1 MIKELPTKSKVDTAS
16 KKYADR
22 DIKTQTTL
30 EVGVFLSSK
39 HEE

>member
-30 EVGVFLSSK
+30 EGVFLSSK